1 MAVRIEDV
9 AARAGVSVATVSQTL
24 GGRRPVA
31 AATRQ
36 RVLEVVEELG
46 YSPNLL
52 AAGLRTRRS
61 LMSAL
66 IIPDLTNPF
75 YPVLARGLERVL
87 TVASYQSFITNTD
100 GDRERELAAVRLCV
114 QRQADGIVL
123 APFGLTAEDLESVS
137 RMGVPVVL
145 LQPTAN
151 HQRLPCD
158 AVVSDDARGVASA
171 VMHLAERG
179 HRRIGMLNGSPSQTA
194 AARLR
199 GYRGGMQAAGLTV
212 EEQLLRSTS
221 FTRDGGRE
229 LAVEMLDGEHPPTA
243 VVCGNDMIAIGVLDI
258 ARDRG
263 LRVPTD
269 LAVVGFDDID
279 AALLTHPPLTTVVNP
294 GEEIGQAAG
303 SVLLDR
309 IRGDYSGAPRRL
321 TVSGRLVV
329 RSSS

>member
-1 MAVRIEDV
+1 
-9 AARAGVSVATVSQTL
+9 
-24 GGRRPVA
+24 
-31 AATRQ
+31 
-36 RVLEVVEELG
+36 
-46 YSPNLL
+46 
-52 AAGLRTRRS
+52 
-61 LMSAL
+61 MSAL

-87 TVASYQSFITNTD
+87 TEASYQSFITNTD

-123 APFGLTAEDLESVS
+123 APFGLTRGDLESVAT
-137 RMGVPVVL
+137 MGVPVVL
-145 LQPTAN
+145 LQAAAD
-151 HQRLPCD
+151 HQTIPCD
-158 AVVSDDARGVASA
+158 AVVSDDAHGVASA

-179 HRRIGMLNGSPSQTA
+179 HRRIGLLNGAPSQTA
-194 AARLR
+194 DARLR
-199 GYRGGMQAAGLTV
+199 GYRDGMQSAGLMV

-229 LAVEMLDGEHPPTA
+229 LAAEMLDGEDPPTA

-258 ARDRG
+258 VRDRG
-263 LRVPTD
+263 LRVPAD

-279 AALLTHPPLTTVVNP
+279 AAMLTHPPLTTVVNP
-294 GEEIGQAAG
+294 AEEIGRAAG
-303 SVLLDR
+303 QVLLDR

-321 TVSGRLVV
+321 TVSGRLVA